1 MLRTALTILY
11 MNPTK
16 PCKFQCQ
23 QKESQ
28 QITNVE
34 IELNNTVNKTN
45 IEVNEL
51 NLQWLRYNI
60 IMLMMRSKERQ
71 LYSQV

>member
-11 MNPTK
+11 MNPTN

-28 QITNVE
+28 QITKVE

-45 IEVNEL
+45 TEVNDL

-60 IMLMMRSKERQ
+60 ILLMMRSKERQ